1 MTFEEIKKAA
11 VDAITS
17 ALDEKAKN
25 EVIKFLKDLVDTD
38 LKTVVDTFVD
48 EVKKQAVGEKG
59 WCSFRDKYFLP
70 GLVQIA
76 MYALDKVLGKML
88 DASPAEVA
96 TVEAAA
102 PAVEEATTVADESKV
117 TEATTTAAEYEA
129 QTVATAAEGEIA
141 Q

>member
-11 VDAITS
+11 VNAITS

-38 LKTVVDTFVD
+38 LKAVVDTFVD
-48 EVKKQAVGEKG
+48 ELKKQAVGEKG

-102 PAVEEATTVADESKV
+102 PAVEEATAAVES
-117 TEATTTAAEYEA
+117 EA

>member
-25 EVIKFLKDLVDTD
+25 EVVKFLKDLVDTD
-38 LKTVVDTFVD
+38 LKAVVDTFVD
-48 EVKKQAVGEKG
+48 EVKKQAVDEKG

-70 GLVQIA
+70 GLVQIT

-88 DASPAEVA
+88 EASPAEA
-96 TVEAAA
+96 AAVEAAA
-102 PAVEEATTVADESKV
+102 PAVAEAAATEE
-117 TEATTTAAEYEA
+117 TTATPVAEA
-129 QTVATAAEGEIA
+129 SQAAEGEIA